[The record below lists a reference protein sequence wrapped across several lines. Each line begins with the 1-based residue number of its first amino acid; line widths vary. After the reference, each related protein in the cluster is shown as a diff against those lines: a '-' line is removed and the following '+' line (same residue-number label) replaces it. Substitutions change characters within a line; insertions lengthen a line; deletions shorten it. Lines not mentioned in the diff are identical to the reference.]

1 MKTRKSKASESR
13 YLIFVETEAPE
24 TDAAIRE
31 GVPMF
36 LDRVHASQLGE
47 GEDLHEGLVKRF
59 GEERA
64 DQALSDAVMNYLLP
78 LALRN
83 LELEP
88 ACSPVPVGEPTPH
101 AGEPFSFEAN
111 VYVLPQMELSDYETP
126 VSVSVER
133 SYTTESEIDQ
143 QLLAL
148 AAHFSTVG
156 ESELTGNQV
165 RTMPAIDDEWV
176 ATVYP
181 VPGINTVEDLRAQLR
196 NRLDT
201 YKESDF
207 ENRKVNAAVAALSQ
221 RLEGEAPQEIVDIIA
236 KDMIADVEEEVL
248 AEQGKVL
255 DTVLKEQKI
264 KREDFDRAMY
274 DRACDSV
281 REGLTMDAVFRHEG
295 MEVTDG
301 DIEDAIRRI
310 SANAGDEAAV
320 LQAQTNLREM
330 GRTPELVE
338 VARRLKAGQWIA
350 DHAQITVEV

>member
-1 MKTRKSKASESR
+1 MKTQKSQASESR
-13 YLIFVETEAPE
+13 YLIAVETTGEE
-24 TDAAIRE
+24 TDAAIRA
-31 GVPMF
+31 GVPQF
-36 LDRVHASQLGE
+36 LDRVHASQLSEGE
-47 GEDLHEGLVKRF
+47 GLREGLVKRF

-64 DQALSDAVMNYLLP
+64 DKALSDAVMNYLLP
-78 LALRN
+78 LALRD

-88 ACSPVPVGEPTPH
+88 ACSPVPVGEPTPR
-101 AGEPFSFEAN
+101 AGESFSFQAN
-111 VYVLPQMELSDYETP
+111 VYVLPEMELSDYDTP
-126 VSVSVER
+126 ISVTVER
-133 SYTTESEIDQ
+133 TYTTESEIDQ

-148 AAHFSTVG
+148 AAHFSML
-156 ESELTGNQV
+156 EKSELTGNEV
-165 RTMPAIDDEWV
+165 RNMPTIDDEWV

-196 NRLDT
+196 HRLEA

-274 DRACDSV
+274 DRARDSV
-281 REGLTMDAVFRHEG
+281 LEGLTMDAVFRHEG
-295 MEVTDG
+295 MDVMDD

-310 SANAGDEAAV
+310 AGNAGDEAAV
-320 LQAQTNLREM
+320 LQAQSSLREM

-350 DHAQITVEV
+350 DHAQVTVEV

>member
-47 GEDLHEGLVKRF
+47 DEDLHEGLVKRF

-101 AGEPFSFEAN
+101 VGEPFSFEAN

-126 VSVSVER
+126 VSASVER

-176 ATVYP
+176 AAVYP

-274 DRACDSV
+274 DRARDSV